1 MTLSESTN
9 LNIGAGITYLPGF
22 TNIDI
27 SDKADV
33 QLDLNSDRL
42 PFDDNSVALVFTYHC
57 LEHLDNYLFALGE
70 IHRVLRHEGTLL
82 MGVPYV
88 TLTEFNLVNPYHKQ
102 NFNEYSFDFFD
113 PERLKGSAAE
123 ETQVLF
129 KKVFHRFHYL
139 PEFANEPQD
148 KRDWCRRHLFNVVRA
163 IDFGLVAVKERGTS
177 IVIDDEMRASMQQQ
191 FDQLL
196 AACVPYQ

>member
-9 LNIGAGITYLPGF
+9 LNIGAGISYLPGF

-42 PFDDNSVALVFTYHC
+42 SFDDNSVDLVFTYHC

-102 NFNEYSFDFFD
+102 NFNEYSFDFF
-113 PERLKGSAAE
+113 G
-123 ETQVLF
+123 
-129 KKVFHRFHYL
+129 
-139 PEFANEPQD
+139 
-148 KRDWCRRHLFNVVRA
+148 DWCRRHLFNVVRA